1 MARMTTPLVFIVE
14 DDKKLSEIFSLTL
27 QAAGLQTEQAAD
39 GATAMT
45 RLADITPDLIILDLH
60 LPNVAG
66 PDILRY
72 IRSSEHLANTRV
84 ILATADER
92 LAETLDDQ
100 ANLVL
105 LKPVSP
111 EQLKLL
117 VSRLINTPS
126 AT

>member
-1 MARMTTPLVFIVE
+1 MATPLVFIVE
-14 DDKKLSEIFSLTL
+14 DDKKLSEIYSLTL
-27 QAAGLQTEQAAD
+27 QAAGLRTEQAAD
-39 GATAMT
+39 GQAALT
-45 RLADITPDLIILDLH
+45 RLAEIIPDLIILDLH

-72 IRSSEHLANTRV
+72 IRSNEHLCNTRV

-100 ANLVL
+100 ASLVL

-111 EQLKLL
+111 EQLRLF
-117 VSRLINTPS
+117 VSRLLKSDVN
-126 AT
+126 

>member
-1 MARMTTPLVFIVE
+1 MATPLVFIVE
-14 DDKKLSEIFSLTL
+14 DDKKLSEIYSLTL
-27 QAAGLQTEQAAD
+27 QAAGLRTEQAAD
-39 GATAMT
+39 GQAALT
-45 RLADITPDLIILDLH
+45 RLAEIIPDLIILDLH

-72 IRSSEHLANTRV
+72 IRSNEHLCNTRV

-100 ANLVL
+100 ASLVL

-111 EQLKLL
+111 EQLRLF
-117 VSRLINTPS
+117 VSRLLKSDAN
-126 AT
+126 

>member
-1 MARMTTPLVFIVE
+1 MTTPLVFIVE
-14 DDKKLSEIFSLTL
+14 DDKKLSEIYSLTL
-27 QAAGLQTEQAAD
+27 QAAGLQTEQVPDGKAALS
-39 GATAMT
+39 
-45 RLADITPDLIILDLH
+45 RLAEITPDLIILDLH

-72 IRSSEHLANTRV
+72 IRTTDRLAHMRV

-100 ANLVL
+100 ASLVL

-117 VSRLINTPS
+117 VSRLINQS
-126 AT
+126 QN

>member
-1 MARMTTPLVFIVE
+1 MTTPLVFIVE